1 MDIFQSLDF
10 EVLMPRHRGAY
21 PEFRR
26 QMVDL
31 VRSGR
36 TPEELAREFCRSSDD
51 LRQTVWVRKGG
62 SGSWVDEVM
71 RPAVDAASGD
81 WRLSGV

>member
-26 QMVDL
+26 QMVYL

-36 TPEELAREFCRSSDD
+36 TPEELAREFEP
-51 LRQTVWVRKGG
+51 TVNLDMGEARRAGRWQESRRA
-62 SGSWVDEVM
+62 DQ
-71 RPAVDAASGD
+71 RRA
-81 WRLSGV
+81 